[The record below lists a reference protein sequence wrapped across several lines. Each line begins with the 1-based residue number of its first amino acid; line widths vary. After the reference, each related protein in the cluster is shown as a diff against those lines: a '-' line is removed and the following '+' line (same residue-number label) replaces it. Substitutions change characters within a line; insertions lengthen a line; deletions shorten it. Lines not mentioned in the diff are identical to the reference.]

1 MLVGDTPSPE
11 KRPHSGQNKIGL
23 RRNKKRRHHYGNR
36 EKETDR
42 LAQQIQKKR
51 QSQKTLD
58 RYLQNEQAAKRKKNQ
73 LE

>member
-1 MLVGDTPSPE
+1 MIQE
-11 KRPHSGQNKIGL
+11 QYNEHSAEYNAA
-23 RRNKKRRHHYGNR
+23 KK
-36 EKETDR
+36 ESDR

-58 RYLQNEQAAKRKKNQ
+58 RYLQNEQAAKKKKSQ